1 MAHAAGGIMKWL
13 EAGNLVASAH
23 EIGVCLEPV
32 ATWLPRDGA
41 FEADQKPNDDRQ
53 GDLRLND
60 RRALQ

>member
-1 MAHAAGGIMKWL
+1 MAHPAGGIMKWFDR
-13 EAGNLVASAH
+13 GNQVASAVG
-23 EIGVCLEPV
+23 IGVRRDQV

>member
-1 MAHAAGGIMKWL
+1 MKWL
-13 EAGNLVASAH
+13 DRGNLVASAVG
-23 EIGVCLEPV
+23 IGVRLDQV

-41 FEADQKPNDDRQ
+41 FETNQKLNDDLQ